1 MRLEFEIVMNLRW
14 LQTFQS
20 SKTYIKPV
28 PINFLAETETR
39 KYKCIYLSTPR
50 LNRKKIRNDALQV
63 AMTQNDFFKRE
74 PVED

>member
-1 MRLEFEIVMNLRW
+1 MNFRW

-39 KYKCIYLSTPR
+39 KYKCIYCLHQDITG
-50 LNRKKIRNDALQV
+50 KKNQNNALQV